1 MSGAGLETSRGSSL
15 RVGLLLLGAAAA
27 LIGLVLFFGGNRFAP
42 HVVAETYFAES
53 VQGLEIGAQ
62 VRFRGVSI
70 GRVSAILL
78 ARSAYSG
85 QSPFDL
91 RLASSRLV
99 MVRYRLDPEQIGGIA
114 ANVPKAVPLGLRAK
128 LSSQGLT
135 GLTYLELD
143 FVDPTQNPPM
153 QVPWRPRDLYIP
165 SVPST
170 IAQVQDAAQR
180 FLARLDQIDLVAM
193 SAGLQALLGELRDEF
208 HSGDAQQALA
218 QTTATLRTVQ
228 IAIAA
233 ADLPGLAADLR
244 ASSSA
249 VRDLAQGQQ
258 TRALL
263 AATASAANRLAATA
277 DRLPPLVAALTRT
290 AQRTDATAADVQQAL
305 APTLRDIRAAGANL
319 RDTSEA
325 LRRDPGQILFGAPPP
340 PRPTR

>member
-1 MSGAGLETSRGSSL
+1 MSGAGIEPGRASFL
-15 RVGLLLLGAAAA
+15 RVGFLLLGAVAA
-27 LIGLVLFFGGNRFAP
+27 LVGLVLFFGGNRFAP
-42 HVVAETYFAES
+42 HVIAETYFSES
-53 VQGLEIGAQ
+53 VQGLEVGAQ

-70 GRVSAILL
+70 GRVNAILL
-78 ARSAYSG
+78 ARSAYAT

-99 MVRYRLDPEQIGGIA
+99 MVRYRLDPEQIGGIS
-114 ANVPKAVPLGLRAK
+114 ANMPKAVPLGLRAR
-128 LSSQGLT
+128 LASQGLT

-143 FVDPTQNPPM
+143 FVDPAQNPPM

-180 FLARLDQIDLVAM
+180 FLARLDQIDLVAIA
-193 SAGLQALLGELRDEF
+193 AGLQSLLGELHDQV

-233 ADLPGLAADLR
+233 ADLPGLAAELR

-305 APTLRDIRAAGANL
+305 APTLRDIRAAAANL

-340 PRPTR
+340 GRPVR